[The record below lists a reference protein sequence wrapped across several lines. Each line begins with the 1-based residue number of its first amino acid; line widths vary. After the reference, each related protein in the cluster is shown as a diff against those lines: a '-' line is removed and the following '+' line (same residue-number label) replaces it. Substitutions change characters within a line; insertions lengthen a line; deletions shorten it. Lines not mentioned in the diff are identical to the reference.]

1 MLDPA
6 LWTRAGLHALFGES
20 QHATLEVF
28 SKKIEGG
35 RVNKHELLVDK
46 SVMREQQ
53 NLPELD
59 DNLA

>member
-1 MLDPA
+1 MDKSWP
-6 LWTRAGLHALFGES
+6 TCSSGLFGES